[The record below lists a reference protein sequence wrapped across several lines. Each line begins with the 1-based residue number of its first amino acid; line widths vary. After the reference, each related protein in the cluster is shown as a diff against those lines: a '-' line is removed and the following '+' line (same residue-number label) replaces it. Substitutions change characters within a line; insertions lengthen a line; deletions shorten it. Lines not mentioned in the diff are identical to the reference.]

1 MTKLPL
7 PGLVDLSFV
16 TVQYPAQE
24 ARKTGLIDEV
34 AVKVTKGKTP
44 RSNRTDGAILGGAN
58 SSIYSASHSL
68 REANI
73 LHIPSGIGH
82 FAN

>member
-44 RSNRTDGAILGGAN
+44 RSNRTDGAILGGLILRFILRRTPYGRPI
-58 SSIYSASHSL
+58 SSIFQ
-68 REANI
+68 R
-73 LHIPSGIGH
+73 
-82 FAN
+82 